1 MEYENIVTTPKHY
14 GKWYKLAVVGLI
26 LYLLLQ
32 LIFYLYI
39 LYLLLQLIF
48 YLYIVYIT
56 IEIKDFVNGATLFL
70 SDTEA
75 TFKYIDI
82 ILKNLANCTAT
93 WC

>member
-1 MEYENIVTTPKHY
+1 MEYQNIVNTPKYY
-14 GKWYKLAVVGLI
+14 GKWYKLTVVGLI

-32 LIFYLYI
+32 LIFYLYV
-39 LYLLLQLIF
+39 
-48 YLYIVYIT
+48 VYIT

-70 SDTEA
+70 SNTQV

-82 ILKNLANCTAT
+82 ILENLANCTAT